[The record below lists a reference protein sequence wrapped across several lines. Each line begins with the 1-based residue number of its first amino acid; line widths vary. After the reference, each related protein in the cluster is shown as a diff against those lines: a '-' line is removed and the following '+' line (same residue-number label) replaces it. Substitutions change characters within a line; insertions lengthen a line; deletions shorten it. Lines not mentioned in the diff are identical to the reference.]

1 MGFSIDFAYGALT
14 QCSATALLV
23 IVCVQ
28 LLGGFAP
35 QTPWGHDQGL
45 YPWTPLGAQPPDPRH
60 SPPPNAKTKL
70 RLWDGSSRA
79 FDGDGTVLQSTV
91 SREMHPD
98 RTRQSATF
106 FEFVYAV
113 YNVFVL

>member
-1 MGFSIDFAYGALT
+1 LGFSIDFAYGALT

-60 SPPPNAKTKL
+60 SPPPMLKPNSAYGMGPVEHSTVTAPC
-70 RLWDGSSRA
+70 SRA
-79 FDGDGTVLQSTV
+79 QCPERCIRTGHV
-91 SREMHPD
+91 SLRHFLNLSMLF
-98 RTRQSATF
+98 TTCLC
-106 FEFVYAV
+106 Y
-113 YNVFVL
+113 